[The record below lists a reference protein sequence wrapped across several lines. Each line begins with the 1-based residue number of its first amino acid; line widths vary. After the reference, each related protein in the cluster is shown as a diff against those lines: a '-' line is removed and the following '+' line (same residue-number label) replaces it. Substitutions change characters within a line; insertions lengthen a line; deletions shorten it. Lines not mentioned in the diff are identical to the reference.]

1 MADGKPREEIVHD
14 EVSGRTRRRAVFND
28 NLDNEI
34 GDDDDDEEDEEDQ
47 LEDDGEEDEEE
58 IKLRPI
64 NSEVTNFAYIGHEK
78 T

>member
-28 NLDNEI
+28 NLDDEI

-47 LEDDGEEDEEE
+47 LDDEEDFEE
-58 IKLRPI
+58 IKLHPI
-64 NSEVTNFAYIGHEK
+64 NSKVIVISFFLA
-78 T
+78 